1 MKRLSLTL
9 LLTLCIAVTGMA
21 RTVTEKVEKR
31 ITAITVDAPVDV
43 TLCRDA
49 KLAGTVTYSTS
60 ESRAPLQVTRRS
72 NGELTIKVS
81 NEYRNQRKFPV
92 NTTVTVYYDSDLSA
106 ITTTSTADIKADA
119 ITTYSDLTITT
130 SGTGDV
136 EIKKLLCSQ
145 KNLQLKSTGTGDI
158 EIKSLVAKNL
168 SATTSGTGDI
178 EIDNAALNGYA
189 NLTSSGTGDIKIAGN
204 AANGKFTANG
214 TGDIKAQKLQ
224 LQQLNVVNSSIGD
237 VKCRASKQLTAKVS
251 TIGRISVHG
260 GRPASVNISGEEK
273 QVTFKK

>member
-92 NTTVTVYYDSDLSA
+92 NTIVTVYYDSDLSA

-158 EIKSLVAKNL
+158 EI
-168 SATTSGTGDI
+168 
-178 EIDNAALNGYA
+178 DNAALNGYA

-204 AANGKFTANG
+204 AATGKFTANG